1 MLNSRWAAYVT
12 RYTEEILS
20 WSRPVKT
27 LSLSAG
33 LLLRIMATVVMPAGS
48 VVFAQSDPPA
58 SSNQAPPLWAS
69 AGIEALDS
77 GLYRI
82 GTVLIDRKNSAV
94 SIPGAVNMREGAI
107 EYLAVTPDG
116 KTYESVL
123 TLKTKPLHL
132 QLALLLLGAEF
143 GGGLAYQGDSALPA
157 GDSVDMYVAWLDE
170 QGKTVTHP
178 ATDLLYDREARRAM
192 PKSKWIFTGS
202 VIRDSASF
210 AADVEGSIIAVYSDP
225 VAILNNPRSG
235 RFDQTTYNPNTDLL
249 PALGTEITMTIVVPK
264 R

>member
-1 MLNSRWAAYVT
+1 M
-12 RYTEEILS
+12 
-20 WSRPVKT
+20 KT
-27 LSLSAG
+27 LPISQQSWLHTGAA
-33 LLLRIMATVVMPAGS
+33 LIMFAAATA
-48 VVFAQSDPPA
+48 FAQSTPPDSTGKPA
-58 SSNQAPPLWAS
+58 APWAS

-82 GTVLIDRKNSAV
+82 GSVMIDRRHSTV
-94 SIPGAVNMREGAI
+94 SIPGAINMREGAI

-132 QLALLLLGAEF
+132 QLALLLLGAEY
-143 GGGLAYQGDSALPA
+143 GGGLAFQGDSALPV
-157 GDSVDMYVAWLDE
+157 GDSVDMYVAW
-170 QGKTVTHP
+170 VTDKGESVKRP
-178 ATDLLYDREARRAM
+178 ASDLLYDREAKRAM
-192 PKSKWIFTGS
+192 PMSKWIFTGS

-235 RFDQTTYNPNTDLL
+235 RFDQTTYSPHTEIL
-249 PALGTEITMTIVVPK
+249 PPLGTNITMTIVVPK